1 MSIRRNGIR
10 AIMMAKNINGR
21 ASMSKLFYPTHHLL
35 LTKVASKLINMVVQ
49 QLTSRSPHFLSDFEV
64 FCNKRNDCPGIRT
77 PDLLHMKPVCYHS
90 AMATSYVEGLKVEL
104 LNHLKFSQVST
115 FLSEINKAI
124 SYFIDMDDTL
134 VTS

>member
-1 MSIRRNGIR
+1 ME
-10 AIMMAKNINGR
+10 
-21 ASMSKLFYPTHHLL
+21 
-35 LTKVASKLINMVVQ
+35 
-49 QLTSRSPHFLSDFEV
+49 QLTPWSPHFCQILKFFATKEMTAL
-64 FCNKRNDCPGIRT
+64 PGIRT

-124 SYFIDMDDTL
+124 SYFIYLDNTL
-134 VTS
+134 NSR